1 MGLWWWRQS
10 FVERER
16 QETRGWTAVGGGAD
30 PPVRLLALSGA
41 PGLRTVPRRTSRRHF
56 LTTRHNPCGRSWSA
70 FQAQRGARGEHL
82 ADAPRVLLAEAAP
95 AAIVPA
101 KMHARRLV

>member
-1 MGLWWWRQS
+1 MELWWWRQS

-41 PGLRTVPRRTSRRHF
+41 PGLRTVPRGTSRRHF
-56 LTTRHNPCGRSWSA
+56 PTTRHNPCGRSV
-70 FQAQRGARGEHL
+70 E
-82 ADAPRVLLAEAAP
+82 RVPGPE
-95 AAIVPA
+95 
-101 KMHARRLV
+101 RSTG